1 MAIMN
6 ELRENELMFV
16 VRHYQENHICTDDA
30 WKRFCMMS
38 GRGSTNNH
46 RRLAVAACLTFI
58 AGMLLAMG
66 VLISNY
72 HRQVWTPTT
81 PLATEVVTET
91 NQAVPTDSIVVLSFE
106 DEPVSSV
113 LQKLSTRYERTFTA
127 DDTTKHVTGK
137 IEVRSWQ
144 EAVSILEATLNIKI
158 NVR

>member
-1 MAIMN
+1 MN
-6 ELRENELMFV
+6 ELCENELMFV

-38 GRGSTNNH
+38 GRSSTNSH
-46 RRLAVAACLTFI
+46 RRLALAASLTLV

-66 VLISNY
+66 LLISNFR
-72 HRQVWTPTT
+72 RQIWTPTS
-81 PLATEVVTET
+81 PLATEVITET

-106 DEPVSSV
+106 DEPICSV
-113 LQKLSTRYERTFTA
+113 LQKLSARYEKTFTSS
-127 DDTTKHVTGK
+127 DTTKHVTGK

-158 NVR
+158 NVQ